1 MLTAYCFFSFNYNI
15 CSSKIQHKVLNKKA
29 VHIAFGSFGYH
40 RYYQHFPA
48 ISVTCFTKISGSPLF
63 SRKLQLFIDSYK
75 ELLYYH
81 AHNLIMGD
89 EEKSKCTSLA
99 KRAFILVQEG
109 AGGDIEDGL
118 GADGLRCWHLGRP
131 GAPVTVLEY

>member
-1 MLTAYCFFSFNYNI
+1 MPVLFATTNI
-15 CSSKIQHKVLNKKA
+15 FLQ
-29 VHIAFGSFGYH
+29 
-40 RYYQHFPA
+40 
-48 ISVTCFTKISGSPLF
+48 ISVTYFTKSTLSPF
-63 SRKLQLFIDSYK
+63 SSKKLQLFVDSYK
-75 ELLYYH
+75 ELLYYY

-99 KRAFILVQEG
+99 KRAFIMVQEG

>member
-1 MLTAYCFFSFNYNI
+1 M
-15 CSSKIQHKVLNKKA
+15 LNKKQYLRHPEVLDTVGA
-29 VHIAFGSFGYH
+29 INILS
-40 RYYQHFPA
+40 Q
-48 ISVTCFTKISGSPLF
+48 ISVTCFTKSLTSPF
-63 SRKLQLFIDSYK
+63 FTRKLQLFVDSYK

-99 KRAFILVQEG
+99 KRAFVTVQEG

-118 GADGLRCWHLGRP
+118 GADGLRCLHLGRP

>member
-1 MLTAYCFFSFNYNI
+1 MSVLFATTNI
-15 CSSKIQHKVLNKKA
+15 FLQFLYPALQNL
-29 VHIAFGSFGYH
+29 
-40 RYYQHFPA
+40 RY
-48 ISVTCFTKISGSPLF
+48 TLF
-63 SRKLQLFIDSYK
+63 LRKKLQLFVDNYK

-81 AHNLIMGD
+81 VHNLITGN

-99 KRAFILVQEG
+99 KRAFVMVQEG

-118 GADGLRCWHLGRP
+118 GADGLRCMHLGRP